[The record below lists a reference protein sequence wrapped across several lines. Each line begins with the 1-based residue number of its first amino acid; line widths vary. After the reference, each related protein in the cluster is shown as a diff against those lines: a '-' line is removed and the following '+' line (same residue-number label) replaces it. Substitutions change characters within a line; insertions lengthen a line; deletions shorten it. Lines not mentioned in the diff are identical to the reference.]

1 MLLPSFTPY
10 IPQNIKVNSSSQ
22 QQFGHTRYGLPTQI
36 KPWSQIL
43 QLAQLVLFRCGMLH
57 PPLNLC
63 YGSNYVTLNHGCNV
77 KLYLSFNIALSMR
90 TTVIKE
96 ELYCHDN
103 DLANLSLVDIR
114 LNSII
119 QWKYDWTIDCT
130 IDICYTI
137 TENGLI

>member
-1 MLLPSFTPY
+1 MLLPSFHSLYTIEHKSQLLQSAAVWPY
-10 IPQNIKVNSSSQ
+10 QIWLAYTDQA
-22 QQFGHTRYGLPTQI
+22 FGHKFSSL
-36 KPWSQIL
+36 
-43 QLAQLVLFRCGMLH
+43 LFRCGMLH

-63 YGSNYVTLNHGCNV
+63 YGSNYVTLSHGCNV

-114 LNSII
+114 LNSI
-119 QWKYDWTIDCT
+119 
-130 IDICYTI
+130 
-137 TENGLI
+137 